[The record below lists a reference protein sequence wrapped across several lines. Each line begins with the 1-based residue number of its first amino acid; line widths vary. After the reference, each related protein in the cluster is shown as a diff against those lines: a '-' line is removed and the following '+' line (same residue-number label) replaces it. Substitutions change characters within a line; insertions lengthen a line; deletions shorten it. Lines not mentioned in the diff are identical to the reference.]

1 MGSPPCVPVF
11 KRKWHFGETPGGCPG
26 LPHHGRTYP
35 NLVYSMSLR
44 GFSGE
49 ACGTSFKGLATP
61 AAGAPFGVRS
71 YLQGRRVKLLNFQI
85 ASFCMRKTIRDVAD
99 GVRRSHNPRISEN
112 RGSDMG
118 IFKSLKIFLCE
129 FDAHSCTL
137 VGQIQRLQFLVKL
150 P

>member
-1 MGSPPCVPVF
+1 MIVQLSGVNWPKHVRSSMGSLQYVPVF
-11 KRKWHFGETPGGCPG
+11 KRKWHFGETPVGCPG

-71 YLQGRRVKLLNFQI
+71 YLQGRTVKLLNIQI
-85 ASFCMRKTIRDVAD
+85 ASFSMRKTIRDVAD
-99 GVRRSHNPRISEN
+99 GGRRSHNPRNSEN
-112 RGSDMG
+112 RGSDMD
-118 IFKSLKIFLCE
+118 IFKRSQIF
-129 FDAHSCTL
+129 
-137 VGQIQRLQFLVKL
+137 
-150 P
+150 